1 MKGNSMMEQTIITF
15 YTRKGC
21 PLCDKAKSTLLEL
34 NKDYDF
40 ILEEIDIESSDELT
54 EQYGLMIPVV
64 QIDGVEAGFGVIN
77 KFDVS
82 NRLQEKKA
90 HLNS

>member
-1 MKGNSMMEQTIITF
+1 MMKQTTITF

-34 NKDYDF
+34 NKDWDF
-40 ILEEIDIESSDELT
+40 ALEEIDIESSDELT

-77 KFDVS
+77 KFDIS

-90 HLNS
+90 NLNS